1 MAAKHNRSEDA
12 ACAAKIF
19 AANRSP
25 VLELSNHDCA
35 ASRLPQTVPDAASAI
50 GCREARIYART
61 TVQLI
66 PRARPWTH
74 RAHGET
80 SIPQKTRRLLRLHT
94 ILRRVCCRPSLR
106 RSERGQAY

>member
-25 VLELSNHDCA
+25 VLELSNNDCA
-35 ASRLPQTVPDAASAI
+35 ESRLPQTVPDGASAI
-50 GCREARIYART
+50 GFREARIYART
-61 TVQLI
+61 IVQLI

-80 SIPQKTRRLLRLHT
+80 SIRQKTRRLLLLHT
-94 ILRRVCCRPSLR
+94 IRRRFSYRPRLRRP
-106 RSERGQAY
+106 ERGQA